1 MTEDTNTSYVT
12 IYIIGKTINNTES
25 ISNNFEMF

>member
-1 MTEDTNTSYVT
+1 MAADTKCFLT
-12 IYIIGKTINNTES
+12 INNINKINNTES